1 MYIVKE
7 TQLNSMGVEVETL
20 DDEFKKS
27 LSQSFIILLVQQHF
41 LNSHLT
47 CFYSIYNY
55 LSLYTAIRD

>member
-1 MYIVKE
+1 
-7 TQLNSMGVEVETL
+7 MGVEVETL